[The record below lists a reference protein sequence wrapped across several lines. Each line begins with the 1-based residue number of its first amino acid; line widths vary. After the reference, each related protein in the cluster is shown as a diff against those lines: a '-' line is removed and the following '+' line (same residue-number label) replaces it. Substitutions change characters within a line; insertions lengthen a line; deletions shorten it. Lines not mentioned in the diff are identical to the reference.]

1 MRAGDTVE
9 AQVDEY
15 LVVAPSGT
23 VLASEITL
31 KRAVEAMSSLP
42 NYGMKLR
49 IAKVIDYEFLD
60 CE

>member
-31 KRAVEAMSSLP
+31 KRAVEALKALP